1 MRRKEDNIMSLGQN
15 LQFLRKRDNITQEQL
30 AEALEVSR
38 QSVSKWESDTSY
50 PEMDKLLQLANLFH
64 CNLDDL
70 VQKDVSSQ
78 YVEDKCNY
86 DEFMNQFSKRITLGV
101 GLILSGLTFT
111 LFLMTFISEIHGFNM
126 EELSGVIFLL
136 FVVVAVAIF
145 IVSGSQRSY
154 FEKKNSYIENFYSEA
169 EKEAFHKKYTTFIT
183 TGVVLIIFGMILAA
197 ASDVIISDD
206 HMINDMID
214 FDYLSGAVFM
224 LLTTIAVIL
233 FVYAG
238 TQKSK
243 YNINHYNLMHDHNSQ
258 IYKNSKKNG
267 LVSGCIMM
275 VATIIYLTCGFIWN
289 LWGIAW
295 IVYPIFGIA
304 CGIVSTVI
312 NRNNEEEN

>member
-1 MRRKEDNIMSLGQN
+1 MSLGQN

-64 CNLDDL
+64 CGLDDL
-70 VQKDVSSQ
+70 VQKDVSTQ

-86 DEFMNQFSKRITLGV
+86 DQIMNQFSKRITLGV

-111 LFLMTFISEIHGFNM
+111 LFLMTFISEIQGFNM

-145 IVSGSQRSY
+145 IVSGSQRNY
-154 FEKKNSYIENFYSEA
+154 FEKKNPYIENFYSEA

-197 ASDVIISDD
+197 AYDIIPTDN
-206 HMINDMID
+206 MVNDIID
-214 FDYLSGAVFM
+214 FDILGGAVFM

-243 YNINHYNLMHDHNSQ
+243 YNINHYNLMHNHNSQ
-258 IYKNSKKNG
+258 IYKNSKKNS
-267 LVSGCIMM
+267 VISGCIMM
-275 VATIIYLTCGFIWN
+275 AATIIFLACGLIWN
-289 LWGIAW
+289 LWRYAW
-295 IVYPIFGIA
+295 VVYPIFGIA

-312 NRNNEEEN
+312 NRNNDEED